1 MDALWWVPIGL
12 VLWFGIS
19 LAAGLWLGPVLR
31 YCSQVREVL
40 DARMGDTLARAQS
53 PPQKGNARPN
63 GIWPGRRGIWPGT

>member
-53 PPQKGNARPN
+53 PPQKGKARPN

>member
-12 VLWFGIS
+12 VVWFGVS

-40 DARMGDTLARAQS
+40 DARTRETLAHAQG
-53 PPQKGNARPN
+53 PPPN
-63 GIWPGRRGIWPGT
+63 GRGTPSGVYRGRRGIRPGI